1 MSYFG
6 LNLDNVIQNFGHNSH
21 IVKVN
26 ENSSLSDLEWQI
38 NLIVADMDKAGFFPL
53 DTSITYI
60 EAKERYLAT
69 IVLQKINLPQSLSL
83 SQQVLRQA
91 LKSGLITVDFKAL
104 TEEGV
109 KKLLDKFFSDYA
121 FSEKLIHRLCAY
133 GSVTPGD
140 FGKLSDT
147 IKFMD
152 PKEIT
157 GEYIIEQLCE
167 IQEEKDSNGGASRKI
182 GFCA

>member
-1 MSYFG
+1 M
-6 LNLDNVIQNFGHNSH
+6 
-21 IVKVN
+21 
-26 ENSSLSDLEWQI
+26 
-38 NLIVADMDKAGFFPL
+38 
-53 DTSITYI
+53 
-60 EAKERYLAT
+60 
-69 IVLQKINLPQSLSL
+69 SL